1 MKIRKLRKTM
11 LSKLCKENNPE
22 ACQDCFNIRC
32 ECSCHS
38 QDDIEDNT
46 YEMLKNEESFDD

>member
-1 MKIRKLRKTM
+1 M

-22 ACQDCFNIRC
+22 ACQDCFSIRC
-32 ECSCHS
+32 ECSCHG

-46 YEMLKNEESFDD
+46 CEMLENRESFDD